1 MTGPYSH
8 QDLSTR
14 VIVENSRFGI
24 KLIKQSNPASLVNDL
39 ISDIKSRCKIF
50 VDLAVKVG
58 LIIVVY

>member
-1 MTGPYSH
+1 MTGLYSH

-14 VIVENSRFGI
+14 VIVENSHFEI
-24 KLIKQSNPASLVNDL
+24 KLIKQSDPASLVNDL

-50 VDLAVKVG
+50 VDPVVKVE